1 MKEVTHF
8 EKFLPRL
15 FKNSNRTSVK
25 AFCNLLVDFSGPT
38 ELSKVYVFKNQG
50 VLKDTNLPP
59 ANYTGK
65 TEIWNLNLKNIFNPR
80 FPSDIDNFQTN
91 FRKIRPNKQITVGNK
106 TLKFIKI
113 IESKKMKLEVTPVPV
128 DVREQYALELAT
140 NGSLPEDETAE
151 VMLNKQGL
159 LV

>member
-1 MKEVTHF
+1 MGCGVGMWAVICSSSP
-8 EKFLPRL
+8 FL
-15 FKNSNRTSVK
+15 
-25 AFCNLLVDFSGPT
+25 FSKSP
-38 ELSKVYVFKNQG
+38 F
-50 VLKDTNLPP
+50 
-59 ANYTGK
+59 
-65 TEIWNLNLKNIFNPR
+65 I
-80 FPSDIDNFQTN
+80 NFQTN

-113 IESKKMKLEVTPVPV
+113 IDSKKMKLEVTPVPV